1 MTYDNTNKGTIAK
14 NNRKEADNH
23 PDIAGQINVAGV
35 DYWINGWLK
44 TNSQDGTKFYSL
56 SVKPKVARTE
66 APAPPAAQSYGD
78 KSRRNIRPPDRE
90 PVPAFVVAGD
100 DPSDDIPF

>member
-1 MTYDNTNKGTIAK
+1 MPFDNTNKGTIAK

-44 TNSQDGTKFYSL
+44 TNSQDGSKFYSL
-56 SVKPKVARTE
+56 SVKPKEARQE
-66 APAPPAAQSYGD
+66 APARTMPAD
-78 KSRRNIRPPDRE
+78 KASRR
-90 PVPAFVVAGD
+90 VPAFEPPMHPD
-100 DPSDDIPF
+100 DQDDSIPF